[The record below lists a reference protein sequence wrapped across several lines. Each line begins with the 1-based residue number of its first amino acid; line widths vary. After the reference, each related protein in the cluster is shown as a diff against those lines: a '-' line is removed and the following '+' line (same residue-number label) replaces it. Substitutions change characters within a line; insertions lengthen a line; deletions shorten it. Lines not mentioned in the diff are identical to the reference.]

1 MAGGAER
8 PVGESGQRPR
18 AYGENLMSAE
28 VVAEPSAILDVATLP
43 TLEAY
48 GYDGGR
54 MAFRRFCE
62 RVFQPG
68 GPRFLRDAKG
78 ALVIFRHADLR
89 ALAAMPQ
96 LSALAPNQ
104 LFPGLLSSDPL
115 AEPPVGFAIA
125 DLIKNQL
132 FSTNAPL
139 NPALRRV
146 LLNQVGPKPT
156 AARGEAT
163 REIATRILKDLPL
176 GAEVDLVEQIAEPL
190 IGRFW
195 GALIGMTDEEALGA
209 ALQARKMTPMLFLN
223 MDRDRFREADAAA
236 KVYRGLVEGA
246 SQRSLQ
252 AGGCP
257 FVEAMAQDLA
267 GIDIAD
273 DLDHGGYL
281 PKTVGA
287 FLAGN
292 LFDGFHTAAL
302 AITNTIRTLLEHP
315 EVMARVRAAPE
326 MAAPAVSECLRL
338 EAPVI
343 HLNRFVSADIEY
355 DGLVI
360 PAGTSVVMMWA
371 AGNRDPDAFAEPD
384 RFDLTRPQ
392 QGATTFGGGAHI
404 CPGRFVASLVARSL
418 VEALIEGG
426 IDIRAAGDMDDWIG
440 NHAMCQLRRLPVVLE
455 RRVA

>member
-1 MAGGAER
+1 M
-8 PVGESGQRPR
+8 PGEV
-18 AYGENLMSAE
+18 A
-28 VVAEPSAILDVATLP
+28 AEPLAILDVATLP
-43 TLEAY
+43 SLETY

-62 RVFQPG
+62 RVFKPG
-68 GPRFLRDAKG
+68 EPRFLRDANG
-78 ALVIFRHADLR
+78 ALAVFRHADLR

-96 LSALAPNQ
+96 LAALAPNQ
-104 LFPGLLSSDPL
+104 LFPGLLSPDPP
-115 AEPPVGFAIA
+115 ADKPVGFAIA

-146 LLNQVGPKPT
+146 MLNQIGPKPT
-156 AARGEAT
+156 AARGDTA
-163 REIATRILKDLPL
+163 REIAGRILDNLPL

-195 GALIGMTDEEALGA
+195 GSLIGMTDEEALGA
-209 ALQARKMTPMLFLN
+209 AVEARRMTPMLFLK
-223 MDRDRFREADAAA
+223 MDRDGFLEADAAA
-236 KVYRGLVEGA
+236 KVYRALVEGA

-257 FVEAMAQDLA
+257 FVETMAQDLA
-267 GIDIAD
+267 AVDIAD
-273 DLDHGGYL
+273 DLDHGGYR

-302 AITNTIRTLLEHP
+302 AITNTLRTLLDHP
-315 EVMARVRAAPE
+315 EIMAQLRAAPDR
-326 MAAPAVSECLRL
+326 AAAAVGECLRL

-343 HLNRFVSADIEY
+343 HLNRFASADIAY
-355 DGLVI
+355 DGLII
-360 PAGTSVVMMWA
+360 PAGTPVVMMWA
-371 AGNRDPDAFAEPD
+371 AANRDPDAFPEPE
-384 RFDLTRPQ
+384 RFDLTRPL
-392 QGATTFGGGAHI
+392 QGSTTFGGGAHI

-418 VEALIEGG
+418 VEALIARG
-426 IDIRAAGDMDDWIG
+426 IDVRAAGDTDDWID
-440 NHAMCQLRRLPVVLE
+440 NHAMCQLRRLPVILE
-455 RRVA
+455 RRA